1 MTDRLH
7 IEISGNLPDAG
18 KYAIL
23 ASAEEAMKET
33 AAALAIKHEGLT
45 LSVSVRAV
53 RPGKKT
59 GAPEVRAN
67 GPDRVGGAAAAAARV

>member
-33 AAALAIKHEGLT
+33 AAALATKHEGLA

-59 GAPEVRAN
+59 AAEVRAN
-67 GPDRVGGAAAAAARV
+67 GPDKVSGAAARV